1 MTKGE
6 ARSVEE
12 VKSEALKIWGEPAAQ
27 AQRGSW
33 EEPDFYFNSG
43 ADWRAG

>member
-1 MTKGE
+1 MTKGK

-12 VKSEALKIWGEPAAQ
+12 VKSEAVKIWGEPAAQ
-27 AQRGSW
+27 AQRGSR
-33 EEPDFYFNSG
+33 EEPDFYFTNE